1 MHVMHKLAVDMTST
15 QIKDK
20 KGIKN
25 NVEREVAAMYKE
37 LKKLED
43 MKVMG
48 ALEPNS
54 LTISQK
60 KVALQE
66 IKPTK

>member
-1 MHVMHKLAVDMTST
+1 MHDMHKLAVDMTST
-15 QIKDK
+15 QIKYK

-25 NVEREVAAMYKE
+25 NVEIAVAAMYKE
-37 LKKLED
+37 YTQLEYT
-43 MKVMG
+43 KVMG

-60 KVALQE
+60 KV
-66 IKPTK
+66 